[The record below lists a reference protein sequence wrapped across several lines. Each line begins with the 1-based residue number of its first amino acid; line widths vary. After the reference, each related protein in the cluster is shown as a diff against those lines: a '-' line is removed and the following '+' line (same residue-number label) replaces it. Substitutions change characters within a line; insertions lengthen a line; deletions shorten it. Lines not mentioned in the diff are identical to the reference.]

1 MRKLLPAVIILLTAF
16 GGLDSACAHHAGN
29 RPEDVGNINEEMV
42 HGINYDEGDEVGG
55 WGMGSP
61 DDAGMPPIDD
71 FGYPGEG
78 EMNQNYT
85 DNGQPPDESIFYP
98 VQRNSYI
105 EMNEWE
111 HTLVYSYQTALKQE
125 VEPLV
130 YGYSPPIENIAFI
143 PEPMTLALLGLGA
156 LCIRKKS

>member
-1 MRKLLPAVIILLTAF
+1 MRKLLPALIILFTAF
-16 GGLDSACAHHAGN
+16 AGLDLAWAHHAGN
-29 RPEDVGNINEEMV
+29 RPDDVGNINEEMV

-98 VQRNSYI
+98 AQMICSI

-111 HTLVYSYQTALKQE
+111 RMYAEAVEYDYVEYSYTS
-125 VEPLV
+125 V
-130 YGYSPPIENIAFI
+130 
-143 PEPMTLALLGLGA
+143 PEPASLLLMAVGGL
-156 LCIRKKS
+156 LLIRKR